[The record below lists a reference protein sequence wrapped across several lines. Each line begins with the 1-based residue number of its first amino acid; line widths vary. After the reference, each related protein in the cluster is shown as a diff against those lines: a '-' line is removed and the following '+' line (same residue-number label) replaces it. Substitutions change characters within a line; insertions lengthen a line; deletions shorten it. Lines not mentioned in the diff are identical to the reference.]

1 MNTNLDQKNCTEKNS
16 YFKYGAQT
24 LLNLLPTL
32 EDQIEGVKEGEDI
45 EYLHKMRVTSR
56 RIRAAMPLFKRC
68 YQKKQFKK
76 WLNEIK
82 KVTKFLGE
90 ARDLDVQIFFLR
102 DYMKSKP
109 QLTSDSG
116 IKLLLDSLVSR
127 RAKIQ
132 TTVVNELSVL
142 KNSEVLEDIKKVSNQ
157 ILAQT
162 TNDQSCPQEL
172 QEEANGRISIK
183 LENFLSMESCVHKKD
198 DILCHHQMRIRAKWL
213 RYTMETFSSLYEE
226 NLSKEIKLVKSF
238 QDVLGEMHDC
248 DVWSQC
254 IPKFANKLEIK
265 EAAKQKSK
273 EPTVNEEKT
282 LSEFLQFVKGR
293 REKYY
298 RDFVKLWD
306 EKLTK
311 DTFIQLRE
319 TTTGMGFT
327 NSENVTRAALLS
339 PGNKN
344 SCISRYSRQHSRTQ
358 SGF

>member
-1 MNTNLDQKNCTEKNS
+1 MNSTLDQKNCTEKNS

-82 KVTKFLGE
+82 KVTKFLGD

-102 DYMKSKP
+102 DYMKGKP

-142 KNSEVLEDIKKVSNQ
+142 KNSEVLEDIKKVSSR
-157 ILAQT
+157 ILAKT
-162 TNDQSCPQEL
+162 SNDQSCPQEL
-172 QEEANGRISIK
+172 QEEANDQISIK
-183 LENFLSMESCVHKKD
+183 LENFLSMENCVHKKD
-198 DILCHHQMRIRAKWL
+198 DILCHHQMRIRAK
-213 RYTMETFSSLYEE
+213 
-226 NLSKEIKLVKSF
+226 
-238 QDVLGEMHDC
+238 
-248 DVWSQC
+248 
-254 IPKFANKLEIK
+254 
-265 EAAKQKSK
+265 
-273 EPTVNEEKT
+273 
-282 LSEFLQFVKGR
+282 
-293 REKYY
+293 
-298 RDFVKLWD
+298 
-306 EKLTK
+306 
-311 DTFIQLRE
+311 
-319 TTTGMGFT
+319 
-327 NSENVTRAALLS
+327 
-339 PGNKN
+339 
-344 SCISRYSRQHSRTQ
+344 
-358 SGF
+358 